1 MKKISKKQVFL
12 IGSAAVLL
20 CALILFLIWFLRG
33 TRLSRP
39 ADTNLEFWITESVEK
54 SDFSGHEQY
63 YGTFGSEVYLGTGYS
78 FLEDDGSQAF
88 PERYVSYTVTSYPD
102 HAYGKPAVT
111 RIVITDPEVRIYGLT
126 VDSAWEEVNEVMRA
140 HGYRINEDGYTK
152 RGVRIVFREG
162 MITISV
168 EVRNLFSIQF

>member
-39 ADTNLEFWITESVEK
+39 ADTNLEFWITESVEDG
-54 SDFSGHEQY
+54 DFEGHEQLFGLFGGNEY
-63 YGTFGSEVYLGTGYS
+63 LGEGYVFAEHGSEQV
-78 FLEDDGSQAF
+78 F
-88 PERYVSYTVTSYPD
+88 PEHYVRYTVTSYPD
-102 HAYGKPAVT
+102 YAYGTPAVT
-111 RIVITDPEVRIYGLT
+111 RIVITDPEVRVYGLT
-126 VDSAWEEVNEVMRA
+126 VDSAWEEVNEVMRS

-152 RGVRIVFREG
+152 CGVRIVFREG